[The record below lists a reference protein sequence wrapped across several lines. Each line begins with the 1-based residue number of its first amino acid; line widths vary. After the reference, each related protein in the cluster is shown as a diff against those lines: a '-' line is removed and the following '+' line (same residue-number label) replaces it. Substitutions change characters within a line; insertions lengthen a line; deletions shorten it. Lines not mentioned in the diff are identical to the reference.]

1 MFIFLICLRMSFH
14 IFLFTVITLLNLI
27 FYISTYNQIFHSKS
41 ISTFFHLY
49 FCIFATFVY
58 RDYDLIYCSLVY
70 FIADSILNIYF
81 NCFRTFNKIHHIFV
95 LYLIYNHEYLNKTLI
110 NYSGIH
116 EFSTIIL
123 CLIDLKIISKNTF
136 ENIFPFSFIMCRII
150 IFNILTFLYI
160 HQISY
165 QIDMFNLMIISLLNI
180 MNIGI
185 IIKMRLIQKTYNSML
200 KIYCIKKD

>member
-1 MFIFLICLRMSFH
+1 MSFH
-14 IFLFTVITLLNLI
+14 IFLFTFITISNVL
-27 FYISTYNQIFHSKS
+27 FYIFTYNKKYHSKP

-49 FCIFATFVY
+49 FCILATFIY
-58 RDYDLIYCSLVY
+58 KDYDLINCSAVY
-70 FIADSILNIYF
+70 FIADSLLNIYF

-123 CLIDLKIISKNTF
+123 CLIDLQIINKNKF
-136 ENIFPFSFIMCRII
+136 EKIFPISFIMCRIF
-150 IFNILTFLYI
+150 IFNILTFIYLY
-160 HQISY
+160 QISY
-165 QIDMFNLMIISLLNI
+165 QIDIFNWTIITLLNI

-185 IIKMRLIQKTYNSML
+185 IIKMKLIQKSYYSLKSLYNYDS
-200 KIYCIKKD
+200 KTE

>member
-1 MFIFLICLRMSFH
+1 MSLH
-14 IFLFTVITLLNLI
+14 SFLFAILTSFNIIL
-27 FYISTYNQIFHSKS
+27 YILTYNKKYHSKS

-49 FCIFATFVY
+49 FCIFATFIY
-58 RDYDLIYCSLVY
+58 KDYDLIYCSTIY

-95 LYLIYNHEYLNKTLI
+95 LYLLYNHEYLDKTLI

-123 CLIDLKIISKNTF
+123 CLIDMKLINKNTF
-136 ENIFPFSFIMCRII
+136 ENIFPISFIMCRILV
-150 IFNILTFLYI
+150 FNILTFLYI
-160 HQISY
+160 QEISY
-165 QIDMFNLMIISLLNI
+165 QIDIFNCIIISLLNI

-185 IIKMRLIQKTYNSML
+185 IIKMKLVQKSYNML
-200 KIYCIKKD
+200 NTLYTSNTQ

>member
-1 MFIFLICLRMSFH
+1 MSLH
-14 IFLFTVITLLNLI
+14 TFLFAFITLINLV

-81 NCFRTFNKIHHIFV
+81 NCFRAFNKIHHIFV

-116 EFSTIIL
+116 EFSTILL

-136 ENIFPFSFIMCRII
+136 ENIFPFSFIICRIV

-160 HQISY
+160 HEISY
-165 QIDMFNLMIISLLNI
+165 QIDMFNWIIISLLNI
-180 MNIGI
+180 MNIAI
-185 IIKMRLIQKTYNSML
+185 IIKMRLLQKSYNML
-200 KIYCIKKD
+200 YNLLYILIYTSNTQ